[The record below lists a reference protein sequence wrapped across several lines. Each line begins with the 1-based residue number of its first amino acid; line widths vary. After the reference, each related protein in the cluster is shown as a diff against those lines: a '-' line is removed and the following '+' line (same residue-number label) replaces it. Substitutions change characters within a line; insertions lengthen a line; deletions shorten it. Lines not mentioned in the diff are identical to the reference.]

1 MNWCKKN
8 NKVMYM
14 ISRSLQFVSCT
25 VHRVFLML
33 SISSEVDYVPAIKL
47 TTYGLELTFFFVC
60 GGGVYNRVQDKLF
73 FRLCTCAFVY
83 MMCVCRYIV

>member
-1 MNWCKKN
+1 
-8 NKVMYM
+8 MYM

-60 GGGVYNRVQDKLF
+60 GGGGGGSDP
-73 FRLCTCAFVY
+73 Y
-83 MMCVCRYIV
+83 MPVNTESYRNLA

>member
-60 GGGVYNRVQDKLF
+60 GVGCLTECRINCFLGCVHVH
-73 FRLCTCAFVY
+73 LC
-83 MMCVCRYIV
+83 I